1 MSTNAS
7 LPSDLGRTPKQAD
20 IPSPAAQVTTSPFR
34 RPRWRSL
41 AVCLVLAGLSPCLLA
56 ATGVPATAGTE
67 SAARPAIVIIEP
79 PEKGFFSKQ
88 LDFHGIPIKA
98 HRVVADETMEAAYGR
113 PSLLFTNLLVKQ
125 PQVVSNLAAFQSR
138 YGTSLNGRRR
148 IAHHRT
154 RSSHHRPSGMAAR

>member
-7 LPSDLGRTPKQAD
+7 LPSDLGRMPKQAD
-20 IPSPAAQVTTSPFR
+20 IPSPAAQVTISTLRP
-34 RPRWRSL
+34 PRWRSL

-56 ATGVPATAGTE
+56 ATCVPANAGTE

-88 LDFHGIPIKA
+88 LNFHGIPIKA

-113 PSLLFTNLLVKQ
+113 LSLLF
-125 PQVVSNLAAFQSR
+125 SNLNMTGPKPANGPEGLQAYDPEAFALFDDFYR
-138 YGTSLNGRRR
+138 GRIEIGPVRRR
-148 IAHHRT
+148 
-154 RSSHHRPSGMAAR
+154 